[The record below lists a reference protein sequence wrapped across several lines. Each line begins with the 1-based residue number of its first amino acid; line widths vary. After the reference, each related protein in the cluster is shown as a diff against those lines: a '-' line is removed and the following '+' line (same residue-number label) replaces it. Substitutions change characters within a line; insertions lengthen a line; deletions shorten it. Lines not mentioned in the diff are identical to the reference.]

1 MLAMLAKRAA
11 RALIAILLLFAGA
24 ATAHAHAVLL
34 TTTPNEGAV
43 VQTAPDTF
51 TLGFNEPVSVLAV
64 SLITPQGE
72 QIDVTQASTS
82 GAEVTI
88 DLPEALDQGTHV
100 VSWRVVSVDGHPVGG
115 ATAFSIG
122 VVTGAADA
130 GADAD
135 FLVSSLLWL
144 SKTVVYLAIFF
155 GLGSAAFAAFGA
167 PLPKQAAEIA
177 QTMILVGVLA
187 APISLGL
194 HGVDAL
200 GQPGIAFFSVQAWRT
215 GLTTTYGPT
224 VIVLSVALACAGV
237 SLRMA
242 RSKLSIALAALP
254 WIMAPIGM
262 AMSGHAG
269 AANPQWLTRP
279 AVALHVAGIIFWVG
293 ALVPLMI
300 MLGARDTSPQT
311 GLARFS
317 KFIPYPVA
325 MILVSGFTLAVIQL
339 GRDPALWFSPY
350 GYILAAKLGLI
361 VLLLGLAIW
370 NRVSLTRPALAGDA
384 GAQRHLEASIRVEVA
399 LVFVILAL
407 VAGWRFTPPPRALAD
422 AVSVPISFHIHTDAV
437 MADAT
442 ITPGRPGTNEVSL
455 FLMDGEFGA
464 VDPMD
469 VQLAV
474 SSPALGIEATT
485 VSTTLGDDGFW
496 HSDAVTLP
504 LAGEWKMSVEI
515 RLSRFEMVRLEHSFT
530 LE

>member
-1 MLAMLAKRAA
+1 MLAALVKRAA
-11 RALIAILLLFAGA
+11 CAIIATLLIFAGA

-34 TTTPNEGAV
+34 TTTPNENAV
-43 VQTAPDTF
+43 LQSAPSTF
-51 TLGFNEPVSVLAV
+51 TLGFNEPVSVLTV
-64 SLITPQGE
+64 SLITPEGD
-72 QIDVTQASTS
+72 QIDLTGAGTS
-82 GAEVTI
+82 GTEVAI
-88 DLPEALDQGTHV
+88 DLPETLDQGTHV

-122 VVTGAADA
+122 IVTGAADA
-130 GADAD
+130 GANSDP
-135 FLVSSLLWL
+135 LVSSLLWL
-144 SKTVVYLAIFF
+144 AKSLVYIAVFF
-155 GLGSAAFAAFGA
+155 GLGSAAFAASGV
-167 PLPKQAAEIA
+167 PLLREAAQIA
-177 QTMILVGVLA
+177 QTLIVAGFIA

-200 GQPGIAFFSVQAWRT
+200 GQTGIAFFSVQAWQT

-242 RSKLSIALAALP
+242 RSKFSMSLAALA
-254 WIMAPIGM
+254 WIMAPISM
-262 AMSGHAG
+262 AISGHAG

-300 MLGARDTSPQT
+300 MLGAKNASSQI

-339 GRDPALWFSPY
+339 GRDPALWFSAY

-370 NRVSLTRPALAGDA
+370 NRVSLTKPALAGEA
-384 GAQRHLEASIRVEVA
+384 GAQRHLEASIRIEVA
-399 LVFVILAL
+399 LVIVILAL

-422 AVSVPISFHIHTDAV
+422 AASVPLSFHIHTDAV
-437 MADAT
+437 MADVT

-485 VSTTLGDDGFW
+485 VSATLGDDGFW

-504 LAGEWKMSVEI
+504 LAGEWDMAVEI
-515 RLSRFEMVRLEHSFT
+515 RLSRFEMVRLEHSFV
-530 LE
+530 LD